1 MARYWSTP
9 INNVPKILEAETHE
23 ETNSLII
30 HLTGWHVHCIHNVGL
45 ISIQIKG
52 INKTVEIK
60 LMATRFPTNLKIVK
74 STVVKNHQK
83 LSHAK
88 NIILVWI
95 LRQKL
100 AKIFLII
107 FGAKIQM
114 NETFWLIFN
123 HCGIIAWLSNV
134 FWNCAQ
140 FYGRREERGIK
151 WHWNNRCCKS
161 HQF

>member
-74 STVVKNHQK
+74 STVFKNHQK

-88 NIILVWI
+88 NFETENG
-95 LRQKL
+95 QN
-100 AKIFLII
+100 IFDNFWCEIS
-107 FGAKIQM
+107 
-114 NETFWLIFN
+114 NEWDFLTNFQPLWSRVISLLPPSKSARGKKATKDGSLKMTPFV
-123 HCGIIAWLSNV
+123 IALQQST
-134 FWNCAQ
+134 
-140 FYGRREERGIK
+140 RSK
-151 WHWNNRCCKS
+151 
-161 HQF
+161 

>member
-9 INNVPKILEAETHE
+9 INNVPKILEAETQE

-74 STVVKNHQK
+74 STLVKNRQK

-88 NIILVWI
+88 KYFFNLNFDTKKWPKYCCWYLVRKFKWMR
-95 LRQKL
+95 L
-100 AKIFLII
+100 
-107 FGAKIQM
+107 FGWFSTTVELLHDYQM
-114 NETFWLIFN
+114 YFGTVHNFM
-123 HCGIIAWLSNV
+123 V
-134 FWNCAQ
+134 
-140 FYGRREERGIK
+140 EEK
-151 WHWNNRCCKS
+151 KEE
-161 HQF
+161 

>member
-9 INNVPKILEAETHE
+9 INNVPKILEAETQE

-74 STVVKNHQK
+74 STVFKNCQK

-88 NIILVWI
+88 NIFFFYMNFDTKKWPKYCCWYLVRKFKWMR
-95 LRQKL
+95 L
-100 AKIFLII
+100 
-107 FGAKIQM
+107 FGWFSTTVELLHDYQM
-114 NETFWLIFN
+114 YFGTVHNFM
-123 HCGIIAWLSNV
+123 V
-134 FWNCAQ
+134 
-140 FYGRREERGIK
+140 EEK
-151 WHWNNRCCKS
+151 KEE
-161 HQF
+161 